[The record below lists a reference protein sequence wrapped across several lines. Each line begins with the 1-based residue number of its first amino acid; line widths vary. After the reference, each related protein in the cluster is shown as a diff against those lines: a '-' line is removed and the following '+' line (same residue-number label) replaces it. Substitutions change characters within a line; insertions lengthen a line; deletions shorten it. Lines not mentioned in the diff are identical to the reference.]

1 MTLARDPQQLVYDF
15 QLDLSRFGDE
25 VEDGAL
31 KVFHESAQQV
41 AEAIVV
47 GNQYGPGVAVD
58 TGFARSSFRIGVNA
72 PVDGPSVRP
81 FISRR
86 VTRPGVERFPA
97 ALDLA
102 PIGAA
107 QLGDVVYIT
116 TQVNY
121 AQHLEFEAKRRRFGP
136 YKGRS
141 TAFIDPVEARF
152 DTIVDDAAD
161 RVGYGVSE

>member
-25 VEDGAL
+25 VEGGAL
-31 KVFHESAQQV
+31 KMFHESAQQV

-47 GNQYGPGVAVD
+47 GNQYGPGVPVD

-72 PVDGPSVRP
+72 PVDGPSLRP

-86 VTRPGVERFPA
+86 VTRPGVEIFPA

-102 PIGAA
+102 PIGTA
-107 QLGDVVYIT
+107 QLGDILYIT
-116 TQVNY
+116 TPAVYPQY
-121 AQHLEFEAKRRRFGP
+121 LEFTPKRRRFGP
-136 YKGRS
+136 HKGQ
-141 TAFIDPVEARF
+141 TTEFIAPVEARF
-152 DTIVDDAAD
+152 DAIVDDAAD
-161 RVGYGVSE
+161 RVGYGASE